1 MKPEF
6 FNFLPEYK
14 KKFLLNDLMSGLLV
28 AIIALP
34 LSIALGIQSVPENVS
49 SNGIQMGLITA
60 IVAGFLISFLG
71 GSRMQIG
78 GPTAAFVVILFGYLS
93 DPEIGVFGL
102 QLATIFAGVWLI
114 VFSLVRAGN
123 VMKFIPY
130 PIVIGFTTGIGLT
143 LIVGQIKDFLGLNS
157 SGSELIEKMVSYVQ
171 NITDFNWITF
181 LIGCL
186 GLAIILILNKINKK
200 IPAAIIALI
209 TCTGVN
215 LIITYTV
222 GDMGVQTIGSKYGEI
237 SAEFYPIDFSKIVDV
252 NFGKI
257 IIPSISIAFLC
268 AIESLLSA
276 TVADGMAK
284 TKHNP
289 NQELIGQ
296 GIANIGSALL
306 GGLPATG
313 AIARTAANI
322 NAGAKSP
329 LSGILHAIFILIM
342 YFSLMSVLKFIPLA
356 VFSSILITVA
366 IHMCNFRLFFKLVKF
381 SKRDSVIVLS
391 TCLLTLFLDLIY
403 GVIGGMIISVIINIP
418 SLKKKIKIE
427 KIVDEFLTIKVTGNI
442 FVFNV
447 DTIIKSVQDRDPIL
461 NKVVIDF
468 SGVSSVDATSCE
480 RLGKV
485 KKSFLFTNNTLDFI
499 NVSEKIGKRID
510 GFQGGEK

>member
-6 FNFLPEYK
+6 FRYLPDYK
-14 KKFLLNDLMSGLLV
+14 KKYLFNDLMSGLLV

-34 LSIALGIQSVPENVS
+34 LSIALGIQSVPEDVS
-49 SNGIQMGLITA
+49 GNGIQMGLITA

-78 GPTAAFVVILFGYLS
+78 GPTAAFVVILFAYIA
-93 DPEIGVFGL
+93 DPEIGIIGL
-102 QLATIFAGVWLI
+102 QFATILAGVWLV

-123 VMKFIPY
+123 IMKYIPY
-130 PIVIGFTTGIGLT
+130 PIVVGFTTGIGLT
-143 LIVGQIKDFLGLNS
+143 LIVGQIKDLFGLNA
-157 SGSELIEKMVSYVQ
+157 SGSELIEKLVSYYH
-171 NITDFNWITF
+171 NITDFNWLTF

-215 LIITYTV
+215 LIISYTV

-237 SAEFYPIDFSKIVDV
+237 NAEFYPIDFSKISSLKI
-252 NFGKI
+252 GKI
-257 IIPSISIAFLC
+257 IIPSFSIAFLC

-289 NQELIGQ
+289 NQELFGQ

-329 LSGILHAIFILIM
+329 LSGMFHGLFILIM
-342 YFSLMSVLKFIPLA
+342 YFSLMSVIRFIPLT
-356 VFSSILITVA
+356 VFSAILITVA
-366 IHMCNFRLFFKLVKF
+366 IHMCNFPLFFKFIKF
-381 SKRDSVIVLS
+381 SKRDSAIVLS

-403 GVIGGMIISVIINIP
+403 GVIGGMIISTLLNIP
-418 SLKKKIKIE
+418 SFRKRMTIE
-427 KIVDEFLTIKVTGNI
+427 RKVDEILTIKVKGSI
-442 FVFNV
+442 YVFNV
-447 DTIIKSVQDRDPIL
+447 DTIIKTVQERDAAL
-461 NKVVIDF
+461 KRVVIDF
-468 SGVSSVDATSCE
+468 SEVSTVDATACE
-480 RLGKV
+480 RLGKL
-485 KKSFLFTNNTLDFI
+485 KKSLQTSDNTLDFT
-499 NVSEKIGKRID
+499 NVSEKTAKRIYS
-510 GFQGGEK
+510 FQSL